1 MDCPKLL
8 RSVLKGLKKYWS
20 PEQIAG
26 RSRLVHPDDPAMWI
40 SHEMIYTWIWQNKR
54 QGGQWYL
61 KLRQGH
67 KKNKRR
73 ARGKADGR
81 KTILNRTWIDER
93 PEEAN
98 DRSRLG
104 DWEGDTILGR
114 GKKHAVVSLA
124 ERVSQYLVLGKMKE
138 RNWSTLNVVSRSSFK
153 RHDQTGH
160 LPRETLTV
168 DNGREF
174 WGHEDLAKKLDVA
187 VYFAKPYKPW
197 QRGLNEQINGLIR
210 QFIPK
215 STDLRTITV
224 KELIRIEKL
233 LNNRPRKKLGYLTPL
248 EVIRDQ
254 CHYAFRV

>member
-1 MDCPKLL
+1 
-8 RSVLKGLKKYWS
+8 
-20 PEQIAG
+20 
-26 RSRLVHPDDPAMWI
+26 
-40 SHEMIYTWIWQNKR
+40 MIYTWIWRNKR
-54 QGGQWYL
+54 QGGEWHL

-81 KTILNRTWIDER
+81 KTIPNRTWIDDR
-93 PEEAN
+93 PEEAS
-98 DRSRLG
+98 DKSRLG

-124 ERVSQYLVLGKMKE
+124 ERMSQYLVLGKMKE
-138 RNWSTLNVVSRSSFK
+138 RNWRTLNAVSHSSFK
-153 RHDQTGH
+153 RHDQAGH
-160 LPRETLTV
+160 LPRKTLTV

-174 WGHEDLAKKLDVA
+174 WGHNDLAEKLEVD
-187 VYFAKPYKPW
+187 VYFARPYHPW

-224 KELIRIEKL
+224 KELKRVEKL
-233 LNNRPRKKLGYLTPL
+233 LNNRPRKKLGYQTPL
-248 EVIRDQ
+248 EVMRT
-254 CHYAFRV
+254 